1 LLSRK
6 RYAVLYLRQRLQLI
20 YDEFVRN

>member
-6 RYAVLYLRQRLQLI
+6 RYAVVYLRQRLQLI
-20 YDEFVRN
+20 YDEFVKN